1 MTFDNLQK
9 RNRWIKGGTL
19 KALSL
24 SALFL
29 FSFLFL
35 INLTSAW
42 NFASSDD
49 YSLINWTRYTT
60 YQTVTNYTETDPV
73 WTADKSSY
81 TLLSVLNNGSYL
93 NPEGTDTFI
102 GNYSTFL
109 THITYGDVMNG
120 TLKDYFDGLY
130 IGIGTETEDKWNANY
145 STFLS
150 NNESITNTFGLYTTL
165 DILNNGSYLNPDAV
179 DTFIA
184 NYSTFLTHIT
194 YDDVMNGT
202 LKTYFDGL
210 YIGIG
215 TETEDKWNANYSTFL
230 LNNISIT
237 NALNTKLGISQWNA
251 TNTSYALLTELNNGS
266 YLNVDTGIGNWS
278 ADKSSYTLLSVL
290 NNGSYLNPEA
300 TDTFIANY
308 STFLTHITYDD
319 VMNGTLKTY
328 FDGFYPLITTLI
340 DRLGNWSAD
349 KSDYYTSSQ
358 VDDVNT
364 SMQNY
369 VNTQNTS
376 VTNALNTKLGIS
388 QWNATNT
395 SYYLASNPSGFY
407 SSISNLGNWTA
418 DKVNYYTKTEV
429 NSINTSMK
437 NYANFLNTTQTNH
450 INTKLSLS
458 GGTMTGNISLSNS
471 GVRLTNGTQNT
482 AVIYHNGTGWIIRG

>member
-109 THITYGDVMNG
+109 THITYDDVMNG

-130 IGIGTETEDKWNANY
+130 IGIGTETE
-145 STFLS
+145 S
-150 NNESITNTFGLYTTL
+150 
-165 DILNNGSYLNPDAV
+165 
-179 DTFIA
+179 
-184 NYSTFLTHIT
+184 
-194 YDDVMNGT
+194 
-202 LKTYFDGL
+202 
-210 YIGIG
+210 
-215 TETEDKWNANYSTFL
+215 KWNANYSTFL

-266 YLNVDTGIGNWS
+266 YLNVDTNIGNW
-278 ADKSSYTLLSVL
+278 T
-290 NNGSYLNPEA
+290 
-300 TDTFIANY
+300 
-308 STFLTHITYDD
+308 
-319 VMNGTLKTY
+319 
-328 FDGFYPLITTLI
+328 
-340 DRLGNWSAD
+340 AD

-358 VDDVNT
+358 VNDVNT

-437 NYANFLNTTQTNH
+437 NYVDWVNTTNPAGEG
-450 INTKLSLS
+450 SYDDS
-458 GGTMTGNISLSNS
+458 G
-471 GVRLTNGTQNT
+471 
-482 AVIYHNGTGWIIRG
+482 

>member
-109 THITYGDVMNG
+109 THITYDDVMNG

-179 DTFIA
+179 
-184 NYSTFLTHIT
+184 
-194 YDDVMNGT
+194 
-202 LKTYFDGL
+202 
-210 YIGIG
+210 
-215 TETEDKWNANYSTFL
+215 
-230 LNNISIT
+230 
-237 NALNTKLGISQWNA
+237 
-251 TNTSYALLTELNNGS
+251 
-266 YLNVDTGIGNWS
+266 
-278 ADKSSYTLLSVL
+278 
-290 NNGSYLNPEA
+290 
-300 TDTFIANY
+300 DTFIANY

-450 INTKLSLS
+450 INTKLNLS